1 MLKGEELNLILDSKT
16 RWNSLIHMLERLV
29 KVKLPVQKALI
40 DVKADVTLSEG
51 EFEIMSN
58 AIVDLK
64 PLEAAVE
71 ALCRRDANLI
81 TANATM
87 KFVMNELE
95 KMPPFTF
102 LVRQLHDALEQRI
115 SKERHLYSAD
125 ILQYLHNP
133 LERTM
138 KKSEVKGFCLKLLT
152 RLGFQYSTSNNND
165 SSECSEADVSS
176 KVSAVACRLQ
186 EAIASSLN
194 IKSLAKPKDLL
205 SIISH
210 ELTVAE
216 QSGKR
221 GHFLN
226 IVYEC
231 LLTISPTS
239 VEAERVF
246 SSAGYLCTKI
256 RSSLSDLTL
265 DSLCFIRSNLRLSE
279 QSD

>member
-1 MLKGEELNLILDSKT
+1 
-16 RWNSLIHMLERLV
+16 MLERLV

-58 AIVDLK
+58 VIVALK

-81 TANATM
+81 TANTTM
-87 KFVMNELE
+87 KFIMNELE
-95 KMPPFTF
+95 KMPPSTF
-102 LVRQLHDALEQRI
+102 LVRQLQDALEKRI
-115 SKERHLYSAD
+115 FKERHLYSAD
-125 ILQYLHNP
+125 ILLYLHNP

-152 RLGFQYSTSNNND
+152 RLGFQYSASNNND
-165 SSECSEADVSS
+165 SSECSDLEVNVSS
-176 KVSAVACRLQ
+176 KVSTVACRLQ
-186 EAIASSLN
+186 EAIASSLY
-194 IKSLAKPKDLL
+194 IKSLAIPKDLP

-226 IVYEC
+226 IVYKC
-231 LLTISPTS
+231 LLTISPIS

-246 SSAGYLCTKI
+246 SSAGNVYKI

-265 DSLCFIRSNLRLSE
+265 DRLCFIRSNLRLSK